1 MLQTKIP
8 PGCAGDNFILRLQQ
22 YPICSRINAFLL
34 SPVYFLLIGGLTVI
48 SSVFA
53 AELAVYSCFILI
65 ALYLS
70 FCGKDYLPL
79 IPIVICCYIAPSVDN
94 NPGRNENSIFYAQNS
109 GTYLLCLAGLF
120 LLSLILRL
128 CLDPQIGGSTF
139 LRCKRALLPGMLIL
153 GGGYLLGGVFSGHYF
168 DNGLRNILFAFIQF
182 ISVFLLYFLF
192 TGAVK
197 WNDAPKGYLAWT
209 GLCVGF
215 VLLFQLLHIYISHHV
230 IVNGVIVR
238 DRIHSGWGTYNN
250 MGALLTMMI
259 PFAFWLVCIRK
270 RGWVYHLCALAFLL
284 GVLLTCSRG
293 SIVTAILVYILSYS
307 IVIYKDMHTKHNILV
322 HFVAFTVIGALLL
335 LFHDE
340 LFRLF
345 HVLIERGL
353 DPSNRIEVYT
363 EGLKQFAKFP
373 VFGGTFYA
381 TDYLPYDYSNV
392 AAFSSFF
399 PPRWHNTFLQL
410 LASTGIAGLA
420 AYGFHRYQTLKL
432 FIKQPTLG
440 KGLIALSILALLG
453 TSMLDCHFFNV
464 GPTLFYSM
472 ALAFA
477 EKANTY
483 QDNW

>member
-1 MLQTKIP
+1 MSHILASS
-8 PGCAGDNFILRLQQ
+8 GCAGDNFMLRLQEQ
-22 YPICSRINAFLL
+22 PMCRKINAFLL
-34 SPVYFLLIGGLTVI
+34 SPSYFLLIGALTVI
-48 SSVFA
+48 ASVFA
-53 AELAVYSCFILI
+53 AELVVYTCFILI

-79 IPIVICCYIAPSVDN
+79 IPIVICCYIAPSVGN
-94 NPGRNENSIFYAQNS
+94 NPGKNPNSIFYPQN
-109 GTYLLCLAGLF
+109 GGIYLLCLAGLF
-120 LLSLILRL
+120 VLSLILRL
-128 CLDPQIGGSTF
+128 CLDPQIGKNAF
-139 LRCKRALLPGMLIL
+139 LRCKRTLVPGMLIL
-153 GGGYLLGGVFSGHYF
+153 GGGYVLGGAFSGHYF
-168 DNGLRNILFAFIQF
+168 DNGFSGILFALIQF

-197 WNDAPKGYLAWT
+197 WEESPKSYLAWT

-215 VLLFQLLHIYISHHV
+215 VMLFQLLHIYISHQV
-230 IVNGVIVR
+230 IVDGVILR
-238 DRIHSGWGTYNN
+238 DRIYSGWGTYNN

-270 RGWVYHLCALAFLL
+270 RGWVYQLCALLFLF

-293 SIVTAILVYILSYS
+293 SIIVAIMVYILSYS
-307 IVIYKDMHTKHNILV
+307 IVVYKDLHTKHNILV
-322 HFVAFTVIGALLL
+322 HLLTVVVVGALLL

-353 DPSNRIEVYT
+353 DPSNRDQVYI
-363 EGLKQFAKFP
+363 EGLKQFSKYP
-373 VFGGTFYA
+373 VFGGTFYPIE
-381 TDYLPYDYSNV
+381 YLPYDYSDID
-392 AAFSSFF
+392 AFSSFF
-399 PPRWHNTFLQL
+399 PPRWHNTFVQL
-410 LASTGIAGLA
+410 LASTGIVGLA
-420 AYGFHRYQTLKL
+420 AYGLHRFQTMKL
-432 FIKQPTLG
+432 FLKQPTLG

-477 EKANTY
+477 EKANTR